1 AERVYSV
8 HARDG
13 LDEFSLSAPTF
24 VHEIE
29 DNKFVAEHEFTASTL
44 GFEPVSLQD
53 LQGGDRFYNANIIQ
67 SVLEGKGEPAHRNI
81 ILLNATFGIH
91 VSGKADSLKQA
102 KQMAVESIDS
112 GAALSVLNRMS
123 EATNDIMEVN

>member
-1 AERVYSV
+1 
-8 HARDG
+8 
-13 LDEFSLSAPTF
+13 
-24 VHEIE
+24 
-29 DNKFVAEHEFTASTL
+29 ASTL

-53 LQGGDRFYNANIIQ
+53 LQGGDRFYNANIIR
-67 SVLEGKGEPAHRNI
+67 SVLEGKGEPAHRAI
-81 ILLNATFGIH
+81 VLLNATFGIH
-91 VSGKADSLKQA
+91 VSGKADSLQQA